1 MDNIVRWYL
10 WSSVLIAILFFIF
23 TSDVIY
29 WVFNRA
35 STAVYGPKLYSF
47 SNGGPTLSGRVL
59 MSVLFFAVIFGIIDF
74 VYTSLNGDSDE
85 PTLA

>member
-10 WSSVLIAILFFIF
+10 WSSILIAILFFIF

-29 WVFNRA
+29 WVLNRA

-47 SNGGPTLSGRVL
+47 SAGGPTLSGRVL
-59 MSVLFFAVIFGIIDF
+59 MSILFFAVIFGIIDF
-74 VYTSLNGDSDE
+74 VYTSLNGDPDE
-85 PTLA
+85 PTLV